1 MKKTVIMLSVGIL
14 LSGCAT
20 VQKSGDDMAQKMG
33 VSKAGGGA
41 AVGVAAG
48 CAGGAILGYITGAGV
63 RDGCLAGAVIG
74 GIIGYADGRQ
84 RDLDDAKKLV
94 EDLKSINASNNQMTA
109 TEAARYVP
117 AVQSREIEVA
127 HKDKPAE
134 KVAAF
139 KSLTVPIPEG
149 SLHDRSTAVQTTL
162 GKIGGFASSR
172 TTDTILVVAVDPKD
186 RKFVEAE
193 LNQGIASALPSS
205 ERGMKVG
212 AQKTPTTQIK
222 FVSLK
227 KGAIPTI
234 TVAPVGVVV

>member
-84 RDLDDAKKLV
+84 RDLDDAK
-94 EDLKSINASNNQMTA
+94 
-109 TEAARYVP
+109 
-117 AVQSREIEVA
+117 
-127 HKDKPAE
+127 
-134 KVAAF
+134 
-139 KSLTVPIPEG
+139 
-149 SLHDRSTAVQTTL
+149 
-162 GKIGGFASSR
+162 
-172 TTDTILVVAVDPKD
+172 
-186 RKFVEAE
+186 
-193 LNQGIASALPSS
+193 
-205 ERGMKVG
+205 
-212 AQKTPTTQIK
+212 
-222 FVSLK
+222 
-227 KGAIPTI
+227 
-234 TVAPVGVVV
+234 